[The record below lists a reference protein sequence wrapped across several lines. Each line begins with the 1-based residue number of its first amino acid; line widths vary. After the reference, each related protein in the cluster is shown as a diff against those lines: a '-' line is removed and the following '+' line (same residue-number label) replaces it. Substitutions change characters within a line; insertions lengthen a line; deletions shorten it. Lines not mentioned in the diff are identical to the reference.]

1 MQIPSI
7 IKNLDFTLRIKARRI
22 GFNKYVNVSFEEIAN
37 ITANLVRLP
46 SLKSSVSCSI
56 DSEGRLVIPITGEQ
70 LVCTSYGI
78 ELLGFYNNGNWRH
91 QITPAFQIVMTST
104 EDNYALTESDNL
116 TIDLEIVIGETY
128 ASNRMVE
135 TSVNEHNEAQTAHP
149 YILQQLAT
157 LAQTVADIATAAAGG
172 IASHNTSN
180 TAHQDMRDS
189 ISGLSSAMQNAE
201 EAILALQTAIQSAGK
216 VDDVQIDGTSIL
228 DNKVANID
236 SSQFGKVDD
245 VLVNGSSVVNNK
257 EANITVPTKV
267 SDLDNDENFATEE
280 QVNTVAEQ
288 VSSLSTNMPTK
299 VSDLDN
305 DSEFVTEAEAEQM
318 VENAATEIT
327 IGSTTTVEPG
337 TDATVTNSGTSK
349 APVLNFNIP
358 RGNVGPQGAEGPQ
371 GLPGATVHYDAA
383 TDVVLDTKP
392 GDSTVMGMTQKA
404 ITKEFGLVRDSCED
418 YEVINSDDLTKQ
430 DCALGNPNW
439 AKTNNGTQSHV
450 AIPVEY
456 GQKVRIIPTSTHTG
470 AFIGFLETYN
480 PPYTNGSKA
489 IYAPDQARI
498 TISTNSVSTFAV
510 PKRAHWLI
518 LTTTDYSLNEVSYQV
533 EVVRET
539 SIEAI
544 ASAKEMTEVA
554 NRRADVMASATTLL
568 NTNVAEVAG
577 YINTSTHS
585 WGASTV
591 NFSKFVDVRKYRGRK
606 IRVVKNPNGLCQF
619 AFVNNTN
626 TTGAASYSWDNRTI
640 DVSAETGAVELY
652 VPYGANYMYMRST
665 TTNSTDITPT
675 IYVWS
680 DIALELSDDTT
691 FMKESDVDISSAAIQ
706 DCSLGSSSWYGN
718 TTNHSSHFVIPV
730 KPKEVYRITD
740 SVGGFF
746 AFLTEDY
753 LTPASGAIPFV
764 PLTSRDNVSAGVP
777 KTIIVPDG
785 CAYIAFNNIDGAGTA
800 NVWTIEKGGLAR
812 TLPMPEPESQAV
824 APPLRLR
831 VCSWNV
837 GHFALGAGTSSVI
850 THEQYPAMRQ
860 KWAEGLN
867 SVSADIM
874 LCHEFCK
881 NFVNAEGGE
890 AAITAASSILS
901 QYPYNYIGVQAGY
914 ICEALF
920 STLPLIDVQNVN
932 RGGGR
937 DIRVGT
943 LLVGDDVI
951 KVGATHLDWQDSE
964 GRAADIQF
972 IIEHFADDEMV
983 IIGADWN
990 VGNMSEY
997 DAFTAAGWK
1006 MVNHGYLGN
1015 IPTYPAGSPN
1025 GVIDNIV
1032 CKGFNLCNTGVLDD
1046 AELSD
1051 HCAIYADFTT
1061 IR

>member
-1 MQIPSI
+1 MQIPTI
-7 IKNLDFTLRIKARRI
+7 IQGLDFTLRIRAKRLGINR
-22 GFNKYVNVSFEEIAN
+22 YVKVSFVEVAN

-46 SLKSSVSCSI
+46 SLKTAVSSTI
-56 DSEGRLVIPITGEQ
+56 DSDGRLIIPISGES

-91 QITPAFQIVMTST
+91 QIAPAFEIVQSST
-104 EDNYALTESDNL
+104 EDNYALGESDNL
-116 TIDLEIVIGETY
+116 TIDLEILIGETY
-128 ASNRMVE
+128 ASSRALAGTMA
-135 TSVNEHNEAQTAHP
+135 EHDAAEKSHP

-172 IASHNTSN
+172 ISTHNTSS
-180 TAHQDMRDS
+180 TAHSDIRES
-189 ISGLSSAMQNAE
+189 LSGLSTAMQAAQ
-201 EAILALQTAIQSAGK
+201 EAITALQTAIQSAGK

-245 VLVNGSSVVNNK
+245 VKVNGSSVVNNK

-267 SDLDNDENFATEE
+267 SDLE
-280 QVNTVAEQ
+280 
-288 VSSLSTNMPTK
+288 
-299 VSDLDN
+299 N
-305 DSEFVTEAEAEQM
+305 DSEFVTETEAEQM
-318 VENAATEIT
+318 VEDATTVIT
-327 IGSTTTVEPG
+327 IGETTTGEPG
-337 TDATVTNSGTSK
+337 TDAEVTNTGTDK

-358 RGNVGPQGAEGPQ
+358 RGNVGPRGAEGPQ

-404 ITKEFGLVRDSCED
+404 ITNEISLVRDACAD
-418 YEVINSDDLTKQ
+418 YEEIYSDNLTKQ

-439 AKTNNGTQSHV
+439 AKTDNGTQSHV

-456 GQKVRIIPTSTHTG
+456 GWKVHINPTSTHTG
-470 AFIGFLETYN
+470 TFIGFLETYN
-480 PPYTNGSKA
+480 PPYTNGSRA
-489 IYAPDQARI
+489 IYAPGQARI
-498 TISTNSVSTFAV
+498 TISTKYISTFAV

-518 LTTTDYSLNEVSYQV
+518 LTTTDYSLNEVSYRV
-533 EVVRET
+533 EVVHE
-539 SIEAI
+539 SAVQGI
-544 ASAKEMTEVA
+544 AAA
-554 NRRADVMASATTLL
+554 NDMAGESGRKAELMGGATTLL
-568 NTNVAEVAG
+568 NTNVSEMAG
-577 YINTSTHS
+577 YINTSTNNWVS
-585 WGASTV
+585 STV
-591 NFSKFVDVRKYRGRK
+591 NFSKVVDVRKYKGRK

-619 AFVNNTN
+619 AFMNNNT
-626 TTGAASYSWDNRTI
+626 ASGSSNCAWDKKII

-652 VPYGANYMYMRST
+652 VPYAANYMYMRST
-665 TTNSTDITPT
+665 TTNSTDITPI

-680 DIALELSDDTT
+680 DIMTESAESTSFIPKGEVDLSDAT
-691 FMKESDVDISSAAIQ
+691 VVQ
-706 DCSLGSSSWYGN
+706 NSLGSTDWYCN
-718 TTNHSSHFVIPV
+718 ATNHSSHIVIPV
-730 KPKEVYRITD
+730 KPYELYRLTNT
-740 SVGGFF
+740 VFGYF
-746 AFLTEDY
+746 AFLTDEY

-764 PLTSRDNVSAGVP
+764 DGTYRDNVSANTPQAIIIP
-777 KTIIVPDG
+777 KG
-785 CAYIAFNNIDGAGTA
+785 CAYLCLNYIDGGGTTMD
-800 NVWTIEKGGLAR
+800 WTLERGVLVR
-812 TLPMPEPESQAV
+812 NLPQPEPETQAV
-824 APPLRLR
+824 APPIRLR

-874 LCHEFCK
+874 LCLEFCK
-881 NFVNAEGGE
+881 NFVNAEGSE

-901 QYPYNYIGVQAGY
+901 QYPYNYIGAQAGY
-914 ICEALF
+914 FCEALF
-920 STLPLIDVQNVN
+920 STLPLRDVQNVN

-990 VGNMSEY
+990 VDNVSEY
-997 DAFTAAGWK
+997 DAFTAAGWQ

-1015 IPTYPAGSPN
+1015 IPTYPAGNPN
-1025 GVIDNIV
+1025 GGIDNII
-1032 CKGFNLCNTGVLDD
+1032 CKGFNLCNIGVLDD

-1061 IR
+1061 KRESN